1 MTLKTGVMMLNNQLC
16 ITGIHSILKCIEVEN
31 RYFMLCNRFYVFFF
45 CIYDQ
50 IIAIPVKFA

>member
-1 MTLKTGVMMLNNQLC
+1 MMLNNQLC
-16 ITGIHSILKCIEVEN
+16 ITGIHSILKCIEVEK

-50 IIAIPVKFA
+50 IIAIPEKFA